1 MTQDPFEYQEN
12 RPSGD
17 AATPAGPE
25 RQPEPA
31 PAAWQGSAPT
41 WVAAPHPGAPAT
53 PYAQD
58 PYAPIPPPA
67 PSYGTW
73 PYAAGAPAG
82 PPPAGT
88 YSAPY
93 SGPYSGPYG
102 GPASGAAYPV
112 PAHPARRAWTAGAL
126 ALALVVS
133 AALGFGVAS
142 RVRSAQSSTGASA
155 SQGGSPNAGGLVPRT
170 GGAVPDNSTV
180 SGQAASVAAKVDPG
194 VVDVNTVLFAG
205 GNAAGTGMILNSSGE
220 ILTNNHVV
228 AGSSSIKATV
238 VSTGRTYNA
247 TLVGTD
253 AAHDVAVI
261 QLQGASGLKTIPLG
275 DSSTLTLGQAVVALG
290 NALGAGGTPSVV
302 EGTIQAL
309 DQTITAGDASG
320 GTSEQLSGLIQT
332 NAPLQPGDS
341 GGPLATQEGK
351 VIGMDTA
358 ASSSYRFRA
367 ASGASF
373 AIPINAA
380 LSIAKQMEA
389 GQASGTIHLGQSG
402 FLGVEV
408 DQGSTGGAIVV
419 GVQPGTP
426 AAGAGLAAG
435 DVVTTVDGASVASG
449 AALTSLLG
457 GHHPGDK
464 VSVRWTDGSGQ
475 SHTATVTLTTGPVQ

>member
-1 MTQDPFEYQEN
+1 MTPNPNE
-12 RPSGD
+12 P
-17 AATPAGPE
+17 
-25 RQPEPA
+25 PEPRPGGEPTA
-31 PAAWQGSAPT
+31 PVAWEGPSAT
-41 WVAAPHPGAPAT
+41 WVAAPGFG
-53 PYAQD
+53 D
-58 PYAPIPPPA
+58 PYA
-67 PSYGTW
+67 G
-73 PYAAGAPAG
+73 PYAAPYAAPHGG
-82 PPPAGT
+82 PHG
-88 YSAPY
+88 
-93 SGPYSGPYG
+93 GPYG
-102 GPASGAAYPV
+102 GPAFGAPYPAP
-112 PAHPARRAWTAGAL
+112 PAQPARRAGTAVAV

-142 RVRSAQSSTGASA
+142 RVRSVQTGAGVRPPFSGGQSTG
-155 SQGGSPNAGGLVPRT
+155 GVLPGSGRV
-170 GGAVPDNSTV
+170 VPDNSTV

-205 GNAAGTGMILNSSGE
+205 GSAAGTGMVLSSSGE

-228 AGSSSIKATV
+228 VGSSSIKATV
-238 VSTGRTYNA
+238 VSTGRTYTA

-253 AAHDVAVI
+253 AADDVAVI

-275 DSSTLTLGQAVVALG
+275 DSSTLSLGQPVVALG

-320 GTSEQLSGLIQT
+320 SSSERLSGLIQT

-341 GGPLATQEGK
+341 GGPLANLDGK
-351 VIGMDTA
+351 VIGMNTA
-358 ASSSYRFRA
+358 ASSNYRFRA
-367 ASGASF
+367 ASGASY
-373 AIPINAA
+373 AIPISTA
-380 LSIAKQMEA
+380 LSIARQMEA

-408 DQGSTGGAIVV
+408 DQGSTGGAIIV

-426 AAGAGLAAG
+426 AAGAGLAAA
-435 DVVTTVDGASVASG
+435 DVVTGVDGTSVASG

-464 VSVRWTDGSGQ
+464 VNVRWTDGTGQ
-475 SHTATVTLTTGPVQ
+475 PHAATVTLTTGPVQ